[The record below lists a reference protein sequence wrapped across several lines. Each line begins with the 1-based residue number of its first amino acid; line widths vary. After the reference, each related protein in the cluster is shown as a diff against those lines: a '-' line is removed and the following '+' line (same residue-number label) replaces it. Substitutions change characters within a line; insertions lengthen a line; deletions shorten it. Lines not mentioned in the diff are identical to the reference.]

1 MLGNKEI
8 MGQNIAYYLKKKGIT
23 QTQLADVIGV
33 SPATVNEWISGKKY
47 PRIDKIEMMAK
58 YFGINKSD
66 LVEYKDR
73 SKRNDY
79 IVFDNGKQI
88 DLSDLP
94 VSVREDIEEYVAF
107 LRLKY
112 KKNKEE

>member
-1 MLGNKEI
+1 MLGNKEV
-8 MGQNIAYYLKKKGIT
+8 MARNIQYFLNKTGMT
-23 QTQLADVIGV
+23 QAELAEKLGV
-33 SPATVNEWISGKKY
+33 NKSTISTWIAAKKY
-47 PRIDKIEMMAK
+47 PRIDKIEIMANLFK
-58 YFGINKSD
+58 VNKSD
-66 LVEYKDR
+66 LVEYKDHD
-73 SKRNDY
+73 KRHDY